1 MTANGDGYS
10 ESQPEPTPIRPR
22 PAPLE
27 LIQFDPQVFLDSKL
41 LWATNYFVLWPLGLT
56 LAVEYDAAANDG
68 ERAVSNLHVREWA
81 YPDGEMIETINQ
93 HQSENQSDFRIFL
106 AFVRDRLLAM
116 KPDERHSALA
126 ALSRHGIAESEQ
138 ILSVEP

>member
-10 ESQPEPTPIRPR
+10 ESQPEPTPIRPGR
-22 PAPLE
+22 PVPLKMV
-27 LIQFDPQVFLDSKL
+27 QFDPQMFLDSKL

-56 LAVEYDAAANDG
+56 LAVEYDDG
-68 ERAVSNLHVREWA
+68 AVSNLHVREWA
-81 YPDGEMIETINQ
+81 YPEGEMIETINQ
-93 HQSENQSDFRIFL
+93 DQSENQSDFRIFL
-106 AFVRDRLLAM
+106 AFVRDRLLDM

>member
-1 MTANGDGYS
+1 MTVNGDGYS
-10 ESQPEPTPIRPR
+10 ESQPEPTPIRPGR
-22 PAPLE
+22 PVPLKMT
-27 LIQFDPQVFLDSKL
+27 QFDPQMFLDSKL

-56 LAVEYDAAANDG
+56 LAVEVDDALDG

-81 YPDGEMIETINQ
+81 YPNGEMIETINQ
-93 HQSENQSDFRIFL
+93 DQSENQSDFRVFL